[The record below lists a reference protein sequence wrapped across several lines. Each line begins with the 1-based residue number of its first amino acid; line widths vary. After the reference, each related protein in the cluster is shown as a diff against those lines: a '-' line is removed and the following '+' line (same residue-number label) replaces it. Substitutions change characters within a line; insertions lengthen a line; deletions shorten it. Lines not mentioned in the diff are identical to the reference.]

1 MQTEALTPALTHPVL
16 EQTLDRTRP
25 HQLVSSSDPRRGGHL
40 IYRYTDSGQLV
51 SVPNMSYNQT
61 AAVKAAVTRD
71 AIAQIQEKIDASKRD
86 TRLSPDAREDIARRY
101 RARITELGSILEA
114 QEIDARN
121 EGMGIYSCGNP
132 TADNVNLPRSR
143 VAAERY
149 LGTLKPAIDAAF
161 DRIFSGDDFYGAL
174 KHWED
179 LAEQAREELCQA
191 FYFDTSNINSRNNCN
206 RMTAER
212 IVHLALKAAHKQPEY
227 LMPTA

>member
-1 MQTEALTPALTHPVL
+1 MQTEALTPAWNTPVL

-40 IYRYTDSGQLV
+40 IYRYSDSGQIV

-71 AIAQIQEKIDASKRD
+71 AIALIQEKIDASKRD
-86 TRLSPDAREDIARRY
+86 TRLSPHAREDIARRY
-101 RARITELGSILEA
+101 RERICELETLLEA

-143 VAAERY
+143 AAAERY

-161 DRIFSGDDFYGAL
+161 DRIFSGDDFFGAL
-174 KHWED
+174 KDWED

-191 FYFDTSNINSRNNCN
+191 FFFDTSNINSRDNCN
-206 RMTAER
+206 RMTTER

-227 LMPTA
+227 LMPTT

>member
-1 MQTEALTPALTHPVL
+1 MQTEALTPALNTPIL
-16 EQTLDRTRP
+16 EQSLDKTRP
-25 HQLVSSSDPRRGGHL
+25 HQLVASSDPRRGGHL

-51 SVPNMSYNQT
+51 SVPNVSYNQT
-61 AAVKAAVTRD
+61 AAVKAAVTRF

-149 LGTLKPAIDAAF
+149 LGTLKPAIDEAF

-212 IVHLALKAAHKQPEY
+212 IVQLALNAAQNQPESV
-227 LMPTA
+227 AA